1 MKAALLPLS
10 LVVGIGL
17 IAAPAAADTSVDLLA
32 PSNVISF
39 DGGAAVPD
47 AAHPLSPFS
56 SISQPLVPGA
66 NADGKGGEEEEAS
79 EETCPVVGNAERD
92 FAAKINKARARRDK
106 KPVNLD
112 LEISAVAAV
121 HSRAM
126 RRQARLYHT
135 GEEQLRKRVTRWELL
150 GENVGRGM
158 DSDSLH
164 RAFMESTGH
173 RRTILDERFR
183 HLGVAIVRDDNQV
196 WMTVLFESQI
206 DPGTRVDMP
215 KGC

>member
-1 MKAALLPLS
+1 MRAALLPLS
-10 LVVGIGL
+10 FVVGIGL
-17 IAAPAAADTSVDLLA
+17 IAAPAAATPSVDLLA
-32 PSNVISF
+32 PSDVISF

-47 AAHPLSPFS
+47 ASQALSPFS
-56 SISQPLVPGA
+56 SISPPLLPGA
-66 NADGKGGEEEEAS
+66 NSDGKDGEEEAPER
-79 EETCPVVGNAERD
+79 TCPVIGKAERD
-92 FAAKINKARARRDK
+92 FAEKINKARARRGK

-135 GEEQLRKRVTRWELL
+135 GEDQLRRRVTRWELL

-164 RAFMESTGH
+164 KAFMASTGH
-173 RRTILDERFR
+173 RRVILDERFR
-183 HLGVAIVRDDNQV
+183 HLGVAIVRDDGQV

>member
-1 MKAALLPLS
+1 LKAALLPLS

-47 AAHPLSPFS
+47 ESHPLSPFS

-66 NADGKGGEEEEAS
+66 NDGKGGEEEAP
-79 EETCPVVGNAERD
+79 EETCPVVGNAEKD
-92 FAAKINKARARRDK
+92 FAAKVNKARARRDR

-164 RAFMESTGH
+164 KAFMESTGH
-173 RRTILDERFR
+173 RRTIMDTRFR

>member
-17 IAAPAAADTSVDLLA
+17 IAAPAAAETSVDLLA
-32 PSNVISF
+32 PADVISF

-47 AAHPLSPFS
+47 AGHSLSPFS
-56 SISQPLVPGA
+56 SISRPVIPGSI
-66 NADGKGGEEEEAS
+66 DGKGGDQEEAP
-79 EETCPVVGNAERD
+79 EETCPVVGNAEKD
-92 FAAKINKARARRDK
+92 FATKINKARARRDK

-164 RAFMESTGH
+164 KAFMESTGH

-206 DPGTRVDMP
+206 DPGTTVDMP

>member
-1 MKAALLPLS
+1 LRIALLPLS
-10 LVVGIGL
+10 LVIGIGL
-17 IAAPAAADTSVDLLA
+17 VVAPAAAGPSVDLLA

-47 AAHPLSPFS
+47 ATHPLSPIAN
-56 SISQPLVPGA
+56 ISQPLMPGA
-66 NADGKGGEEEEAS
+66 NVDGKGGDQEEAP
-79 EETCPVVGNAERD
+79 EETCPVLGNAEKE
-92 FAAKINKARARRDK
+92 FASKINKARARRDK

-173 RRTILDERFR
+173 RRVVLDERFR